1 MLISVNEYRIKYSAH
16 ARLRMLERNVS
27 KQEIAYALLHG
38 IPMKQNEHA
47 TPFPKEE
54 ISCQVGSRWLVVV
67 IAVNHADKVK
77 VVITV
82 YAKGKKE

>member
-1 MLISVNEYRIKYSAH
+1 MNEYHIKYSTH

-38 IPMKQNEHA
+38 MAMKKNEYA
-47 TPFPKEE
+47 TPLPKEE
-54 ISCQVGSRWLVVV
+54 ISCRVGSRWLVIV
-67 IAVNHADKVK
+67 ITVNHADKVK

-82 YAKGKKE
+82 YAKEKKE